1 VKAEDHTL
9 WVGAIVTNL
18 QALET
23 VLRYFIAKQKNE
35 DVQFPKVGDQLV
47 KLS

>member
-1 VKAEDHTL
+1 MKPEDHSL

-23 VLRYFIAKQKNE
+23 VLRYFLLRLFDRASIA
-35 DVQFPKVGDQLV
+35 
-47 KLS
+47 S